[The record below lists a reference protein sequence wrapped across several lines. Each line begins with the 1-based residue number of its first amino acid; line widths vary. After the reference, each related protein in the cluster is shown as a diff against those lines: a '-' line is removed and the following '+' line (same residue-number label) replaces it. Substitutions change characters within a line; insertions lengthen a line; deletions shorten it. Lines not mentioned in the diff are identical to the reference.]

1 MTKDN
6 VKCQKGE
13 ITSEQES
20 ERLMTISRLNI
31 TVKQF
36 HLEVPNLEFMI
47 EK

>member
-1 MTKDN
+1 MMKGN

-13 ITSEQES
+13 ITREPEL
-20 ERLMTISRLNI
+20 ERLMIISRLNI